1 MQHVVE
7 ITTTKL
13 SKIYYVFGNKY
24 TACISNI
31 YFENEHLSA
40 NTGIVI
46 NHCELREYD
55 MSKPIWS

>member
-1 MQHVVE
+1 MQHVVD

-31 YFENEHLSA
+31 YVENEQSICKYMYSNKL
-40 NTGIVI
+40 
-46 NHCELREYD
+46 
-55 MSKPIWS
+55 P